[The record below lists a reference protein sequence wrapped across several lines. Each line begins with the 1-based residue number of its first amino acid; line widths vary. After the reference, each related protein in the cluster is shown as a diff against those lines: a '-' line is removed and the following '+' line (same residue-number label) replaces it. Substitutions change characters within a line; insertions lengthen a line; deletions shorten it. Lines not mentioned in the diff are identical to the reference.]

1 VPEIRDAR
9 PEDALAIAGVH
20 VRSWQ
25 VAYRG
30 LIEQEFLDALSPEDR
45 ATRYDLSGRPEA
57 PRTILAEERGEPW
70 GFATTGPSRDEDTAD
85 LGELYALYV
94 DPPRW
99 GTGTG
104 RLLLAEARRNLREAG
119 FDEAILWV
127 LRGNEMAERVY
138 LADGWHRDGG
148 ERVEQPYG
156 IVSTVFR
163 FRRSLRDDGT

>member
-1 VPEIRDAR
+1 MEFRDAT
-9 PEDALAIAGVH
+9 PADALAVARVH

-30 LIEQEFLDALSPEDR
+30 LIADDFLDALRPEDR
-45 ATRYDLSGRPEA
+45 AARYDFSGRPEA
-57 PRTILAEERGEPW
+57 PRTILAVADGELW
-70 GFATTGPSRDEDTAD
+70 GFATTGPSRDEDSRG

-104 RLLLAEARRNLREAG
+104 RLLLAEARRNLVAADYE
-119 FDEAILWV
+119 EAILWV
-127 LRGNEMAERVY
+127 LRGNELAERVY
-138 LADGWHRDGG
+138 RADGWHRDGG

-163 FRRSLRDDGT
+163 FRRRLGEGGT

>member
-1 VPEIRDAR
+1 VPQIRDAE
-9 PEDALAIAGVH
+9 PPDSLAVARVH

-30 LIEQEFLDALSPEDR
+30 LIDDKFLDALLPEDR
-45 ATRYDLSGRPEA
+45 AGRYDFAADPPA
-57 PRTILAEERGEPW
+57 PQTILAEEAGELW
-70 GFATTGPSRDEDTAD
+70 GFATTGPARDDDARG

-104 RLLLAEARRNLREAG
+104 RLLLAEARQRLREAG

-127 LRGNEMAERVY
+127 LRGNELAERVY
-138 LADGWHRDGG
+138 LADGWRLDGG

-156 IVSTVFR
+156 VVSNVIR
-163 FRRSLRDDGT
+163 FRRPLLEWKD